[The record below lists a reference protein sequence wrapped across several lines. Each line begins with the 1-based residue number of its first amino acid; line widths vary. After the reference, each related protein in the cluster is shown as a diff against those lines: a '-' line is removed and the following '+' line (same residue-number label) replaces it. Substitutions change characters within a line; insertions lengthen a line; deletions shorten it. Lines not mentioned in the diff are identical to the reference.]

1 MSLVKK
7 IVLFIICISFLITLF
22 EIVFNFGLSNFI
34 LLTSCLI
41 LLIVSFPII
50 YSKTDNVFSILPYL
64 FYFLFLNVF
73 LRNLYI
79 IHDLPSVEYVR
90 DVFLFSEN
98 IEFIF
103 NYQLIFLLSFFFF
116 ILGYLIIPEL
126 KFSKVSGLKQLK
138 WDHLRFNI
146 IATFLLLISLSSLIY
161 FIYTSNSNL
170 FVITLENISGYRGVS
185 DDLADYNANGLSR
198 ILIQLSVVLFYLSYV
213 RRNFIIKSLL
223 NNIFLLLSGSIA
235 LFYFF
240 YTQSRSGFIY
250 LFINC
255 FILNYFI
262 DEKGISKKR
271 IMILF
276 FIVISS
282 FAFMTSLRK
291 GNGYNLEQNLE
302 SSILS
307 IFDPLVANNGG
318 IDISKTGHIIKYVDS
333 KDSFKYG
340 SSYIWIIQSFVPRSL
355 WSTKPA
361 NIDTEV
367 GFKIYDAN
375 SYGTGAVPPGLIAES
390 YWNFGYIGIVFV
402 SLFCGMFLKK
412 LTNYFNGKINNIDTL
427 LIYVVCIM
435 PIGLSLYGSSVSST
449 IVGILY
455 YIIPFLIVF
464 KFVNK
469 QQKTNVIKL

>member
-1 MSLVKK
+1 MNSVKK
-7 IVLFIICISFLITLF
+7 IILILICISILITIF
-22 EIVFNFGLSNFI
+22 EIAFNFGLSNFI
-34 LLTSCLI
+34 LITSCLI
-41 LLIVSFPII
+41 LIIVSFPIFN
-50 YSKTDNVFSILPYL
+50 SKNNNIFSILPYL

-79 IHDLPSVEYVR
+79 IHDLPSKDYVR

-98 IEFIF
+98 LEFILF
-103 NYQLIFLLSFFFF
+103 YQLIFLLSFSFF
-116 ILGYLIIPEL
+116 IFGYLIIPDL
-126 KFSKVSGLKQLK
+126 KFSGASILKKLK
-138 WDHLRFNI
+138 WDDFRFNI
-146 IATFLLLISLSSLIY
+146 IATLFLLISLSSLIY

-185 DDLADYNANGLSR
+185 EDLIDYNANGLSR
-198 ILIQLSVVLFYLSYV
+198 ILIQLSVVVFYLSFV
-213 RRNFIIKSLL
+213 RRNFINRSLL
-223 NNIFLLLSGSIA
+223 NNLFLISSGIIS

-262 DEKGISKKR
+262 GEKRISKKK
-271 IMILF
+271 IIILF
-276 FIVISS
+276 LIVLCS

-302 SSILS
+302 SSILA

-333 KDSFKYG
+333 KESYKYG
-340 SSYIWIIQSFVPRSL
+340 SSYIWIIQSFVPRSV
-355 WSTKPA
+355 WPSKPP

-390 YWNFGYIGIVFV
+390 YWNFGYIGVVIV
-402 SLFCGMFLKK
+402 SLLCGIFLKK
-412 LTNYFNGKINNIDTL
+412 LTNYYNSKLNDIDTL
-427 LIYVVCIM
+427 IIYVICIM
-435 PIGLSLYGSSVSST
+435 PIGLSLFGSSVSST

-455 YIIPFLIVF
+455 YIVPFFVVF

-469 QQKTNVIKL
+469 PPLNNSL